1 MTTLQDWLLGAA
13 PPAVLVM
20 DGGVSTHLEHLVG
33 GTKPF
38 SHRSLWSSSLLLTP
52 EGRSTIQQ
60 GHENW
65 LEAGSDI
72 LTTVT
77 YQCHYGALDRD
88 PVLEE
93 SQMTELF
100 QQGVRLAKAA
110 VEGRARSNKSDY
122 SSRKYVVA
130 SSGCYGAALADG
142 AEYTGNYPGMTH
154 ERLVEFH
161 QRKSHAFLEQQP
173 DGLAIETVPSHAEV
187 RAVCQVL
194 KDISVSSIKTST
206 TTPACWISL
215 ACRNSSELNEGTP
228 LQDAL
233 QTIRELD
240 PQAQHV
246 HAIGI
251 NCCDIAHVS
260 SLLKIL
266 VQDMATSGPR
276 RGIVL
281 YPNSGEEWDAD
292 NEKWTIGTGC
302 TVTDEFANRLLE
314 AYHGIETTWNEFGS
328 GSPMPRVILGGCC
341 RTSPGT
347 IAALRQLVDEK
358 ILVVK

>member
-1 MTTLQDWLLGAA
+1 MTTLQDWLLGSE
-13 PPAVLVM
+13 PPAVLIM
-20 DGGVSTHLEHLVG
+20 DGGVSTHLEQLVG

-65 LEAGSDI
+65 LKAGSDI

-77 YQCHYGALDRD
+77 YQCHYGVLDRD

-93 SQMTELF
+93 SQMTQLF

-110 VEGRARSNKSDY
+110 VEKASNKSDD
-122 SSRKYVVA
+122 SRSRKYVVA

-142 AEYTGNYPGMTH
+142 AEYTGKYPGMTH

-161 QRKSHAFLEQQP
+161 QRKTHAFLEQQP
-173 DGLAIETVPSHAEV
+173 DGLAIETIPSQAEV
-187 RAVCQVL
+187 CAVCQVL
-194 KDISVSSIKTST
+194 KDLSVSSIKTAS
-206 TTPACWISL
+206 TPACWISL
-215 ACRNSSELNEGTP
+215 ACRNSNELNEGTP

-251 NCCDIAHVS
+251 NCCDIAHVP
-260 SLLKIL
+260 SLLQII
-266 VQDMATSGPR
+266 VQDMAISGPR

-281 YPNSGEEWDAD
+281 YPNSGEEWDAH
-292 NEKWTIGTGC
+292 NETWTKGTGC

-314 AYHGIETTWNEFGS
+314 AYHNVIEATWNKFGS

-347 IAALRQLVDEK
+347 IAALRRLLVNEK
-358 ILVVK
+358 ILVAK

>member
-1 MTTLQDWLLGAA
+1 MNTLQEWLLGSAS
-13 PPAVLVM
+13 PAVLIM
-20 DGGVSTHLEHLVG
+20 DGGVSTHLEHLLG
-33 GTKPF
+33 GTNPF
-38 SHRSLWSSSLLLTP
+38 SNRSLWSSSLLLTP

-60 GHENW
+60 GHKNW
-65 LEAGSDI
+65 LQAGTDI

-88 PVLEE
+88 PVLRE
-93 SQMTELF
+93 SEMTELF
-100 QQGVRLAKAA
+100 EQGVQLAKAA
-110 VEGRARSNKSDY
+110 VEASNKNDD
-122 SSRKYVVA
+122 SSPRYVVA

-142 AEYTGNYPGMTH
+142 AEYTGKYPGMTH
-154 ERLVEFH
+154 ERLVDFH
-161 QRKSHAFLEQQP
+161 QRKSHAFFEQQP
-173 DGLAIETVPSHAEV
+173 DGLAIETIPSQAEV

-194 KDISVSSIKTST
+194 KDLSSVNTAT

-228 LQDAL
+228 LKDTL

-251 NCCDIAHVS
+251 NCCDIAHVP

-292 NEKWTIGTGC
+292 NETWTKGTGC

-314 AYHGIETTWNEFGS
+314 AYHIIETTWDEFGS
-328 GSPMPRVILGGCC
+328 GSPIPRVILGGCC

-347 IAALRQLVDEK
+347 IAALRQLIDEK
-358 ILVVK
+358 ILVAK

>member
-1 MTTLQDWLLGAA
+1 MGIFSCDDRWMLPLYSLQRKLEERPRNLLVYRHSPDDHTKSKMQDELFQKKPNQSTMTSITTLKDWLLGSA
-13 PPAVLVM
+13 PPAVLIM
-20 DGGVSTHLEHLVG
+20 DGGVSTHLEQLVG

-65 LEAGSDI
+65 LQAGSDI

-100 QQGVRLAKAA
+100 QEGVRLAKAA
-110 VEGRARSNKSDY
+110 VEARNNKSDNY
-122 SSRKYVVA
+122 SRRKYVVA

-142 AEYTGNYPGMTH
+142 AEYTGKYPGMTH

-161 QRKSHAFLEQQP
+161 QCKSHALLEQRP
-173 DGLAIETVPSHAEV
+173 DGLAIETIPSHAEV

-194 KDISVSSIKTST
+194 KDLSSASIKKA

-215 ACRNSSELNEGTP
+215 ACRNSSELNEEP
-228 LQDAL
+228 LF
-233 QTIRELD
+233 
-240 PQAQHV
+240 
-246 HAIGI
+246 
-251 NCCDIAHVS
+251 
-260 SLLKIL
+260 KI
-266 VQDMATSGPR
+266 PCK
-276 RGIVL
+276 
-281 YPNSGEEWDAD
+281 PFEN
-292 NEKWTIGTGC
+292 
-302 TVTDEFANRLLE
+302 
-314 AYHGIETTWNEFGS
+314 
-328 GSPMPRVILGGCC
+328 
-341 RTSPGT
+341 
-347 IAALRQLVDEK
+347 
-358 ILVVK
+358 